1 MLFSRQLA
9 GWLAAL
15 LLTAAPVQQP
25 HNATP
30 AQRNGSR
37 SPAATPVGPQAPPN
51 TMGPV
56 SRIHAPSATYHFPND
71 QVFYYTAEWR
81 LWNAGTATLALQEV
95 AGQEKISATADAI
108 GVVALLYTVKDRFES
123 RVDPKTF
130 CSIRI
135 DKSVQEGF
143 RSRDTHIRFDST
155 RGKSVLDETNLKTR
169 QSKHQ
174 ENEIPSCVT
183 DVLSGIFYVGSLPL
197 QAGTT
202 YTFPLNDGGKT
213 VDVTARVEA
222 REQVKT
228 EAGTYQTI
236 RVQPEASSGVLKDR
250 GRVWIWYSDDAAH
263 IPVQMRARMFWGT
276 LTFRLQRIE
285 RKK

>member
-1 MLFSRQLA
+1 M
-9 GWLAAL
+9 GAA
-15 LLTAAPVQQP
+15 
-25 HNATP
+25 
-30 AQRNGSR
+30 
-37 SPAATPVGPQAPPN
+37 
-51 TMGPV
+51 
-56 SRIHAPSATYHFPND
+56 SRIHPPSPTYHFPND

-95 AGQEKISATADAI
+95 DGQEKITATADAI

-123 RVDPKTF
+123 RVDPKTY

-143 RSRDTHIRFDST
+143 RSRDTHIRFDYA

-197 QAGTT
+197 QSGAT

-228 EAGTYQTI
+228 EAGTFPTI

-250 GRVWIWYSDDAAH
+250 GRVWIWYSDDGAH

>member
-1 MLFSRQLA
+1 MS
-9 GWLAAL
+9 
-15 LLTAAPVQQP
+15 TAAVQQP

-30 AQRNGSR
+30 SQQSGRR
-37 SPAATPVGPQAPPN
+37 PAAGAPAPAIGPQAPPN
-51 TMGPV
+51 SMGPV
-56 SRIHAPSATYHFPND
+56 SRVRPPAPAYHFPND
-71 QVFYYTAEWR
+71 EVFYYTAEWR
-81 LWNAGTATLALQEV
+81 LWNAGTATLAMQE
-95 AGQEKISATADAI
+95 ADGQEKITATADAI

-130 CSIRI
+130 CSMRI
-135 DKSVQEGF
+135 DKSAQEGF
-143 RSRDTHIRFDST
+143 RSRDTHIRFDYA

-174 ENEIPSCVT
+174 ENDIPSCVT

-197 QAGTT
+197 QAGAS

-222 REQVKT
+222 LEQVKT
-228 EAGTYQTI
+228 DAGTFSAI